1 MRRELAEGEAD
12 KTYFS
17 TPVTELALIFQFFR
31 RKMTGHLRTLIEKRR
46 KEGAEVKKNGLWGLT
61 PALLAVCLLLALAP
75 TGEQTAP
82 VSGGAQ
88 VAAQESVPL
97 VALTFD
103 DGPRTETTLRL
114 LDGLALRE
122 IPATFFLVGSC
133 IPGREDVVR
142 RMAAEGHQIGVH
154 TYDHVQ
160 VTQLSRE
167 EFWGQLNRTRDLLGD
182 ILGPGE
188 FWLRPPYG
196 IVNDSVRRW
205 ADGPL
210 ILWSVDPEDWKDRNA
225 ARIVSDVAAQVKDGD
240 IILLHDI
247 YPTSVEAALQIA
259 DALTGRGFCFVTVE
273 QLLALRGV
281 QPRAGELYTALPP
294 EK

>member
-1 MRRELAEGEAD
+1 M
-12 KTYFS
+12 
-17 TPVTELALIFQFFR
+17 
-31 RKMTGHLRTLIEKRR
+31 
-46 KEGAEVKKNGLWGLT
+46 KKHGLGGLT

-75 TGEQTAP
+75 AEERSVP

-88 VAAQESVPL
+88 VPAEERVPL

-103 DGPRTETTLRL
+103 DGPRTDTTAQL

-133 IPGREDVVR
+133 IPGREDIVR

-160 VTQLSRE
+160 VTQLSRG
-167 EFWGQLNRTRDLLGD
+167 EFAEQLSSTRGLLEG

-196 IVNDSVRRW
+196 IVNDAVRRW

-210 ILWSVDPEDWKDRNA
+210 VLWSVDPEDWKDKNR
-225 ARIVSDVAAQVKDGD
+225 ARIVSDVVSRVEDGD

-247 YPTSVEAALQIA
+247 YPTSVQAALEIA
-259 DALTGRGFCFVTVE
+259 DALTDRGFCFVTVE
-273 QLLALRGV
+273 QMLVLRGET
-281 QPRAGELYTALPP
+281 PRAGALYTALPP
-294 EK
+294 EN